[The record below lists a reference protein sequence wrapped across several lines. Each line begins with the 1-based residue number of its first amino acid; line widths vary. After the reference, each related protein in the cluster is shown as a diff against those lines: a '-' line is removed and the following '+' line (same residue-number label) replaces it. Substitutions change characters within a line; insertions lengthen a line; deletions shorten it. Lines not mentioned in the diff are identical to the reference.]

1 MGISPS
7 SIHVKMTWEDT
18 AGAEKA
24 RLEASIP
31 QEWRVT
37 IPQDVKSTLSLP
49 QETNVLTE
57 TELQITNTSATELV
71 KQLGAGQLTSVAVTT
86 AFCKRAALAHQAVN
100 CLHDFFPDAALA
112 RAKELDQY
120 LAEHGK
126 PVGPLHGAHLA
137 QGPAARQGPADTHG
151 VHGVDQQG
159 GPGLVRHGRLAR
171 ARWCRLLHQDER
183 AAEPDGLRDH

>member
-1 MGISPS
+1 MGNLISPS

-126 PVGPLHGAHLA
+126 PVGPLHGL
-137 QGPAARQGPADTHG
+137 PISLK
-151 VHGVDQQG
+151 DQLRVKAG
-159 GPGLVRHGRLAR
+159 RHTWGTRRGSTRWTRTRPSWSTCSSALV
-171 ARWCRLLHQDER
+171 
-183 AAEPDGLRDH
+183 PSSTP